1 MVEQIST
8 SKIVERI
15 DQVVASGHYRDAS
28 VTVDRGRNGDVVSIT
43 LPDER
48 EFQIDHASTPS
59 GFIGYGY
66 TTYAPGEGTAR
77 EVVDGEHAQLTIDVV
92 LDRARQFLNAH
103 ATRSEIGDL
112 VTAARTPEEAT
123 QHLAK
128 YAQDQD
134 LRIGKLETL
143 LTTTV
148 MELKQTREAL
158 LSVGKKLLPPAS
170 ERDRA
175 ARPESRMDT
184 GPIAEPSTSSPQ
196 LDR

>member
-15 DQVVASGHYRDAS
+15 DQVVASGHYRDAA
-28 VTVDRGRNGDVVSIT
+28 VTVDRGRDGDVVSIT

-48 EFQIDHASTPS
+48 EFQIDHASTLS
-59 GFIGYGY
+59 GFSGYGY
-66 TTYAPGEGTAR
+66 TTYAPGESAAR
-77 EVVDGEHAQLTIDVV
+77 EVVDGEHAQLTIDAV

-112 VTAARTPEEAT
+112 VTAARTPDEAI
-123 QHLAK
+123 QHLTE

-134 LRIGKLETL
+134 LRIGKLEAL

-148 MELKQTREAL
+148 KELKQTREAL

-170 ERDRA
+170 ERDHA
-175 ARPESRMDT
+175 VRPESRMDT